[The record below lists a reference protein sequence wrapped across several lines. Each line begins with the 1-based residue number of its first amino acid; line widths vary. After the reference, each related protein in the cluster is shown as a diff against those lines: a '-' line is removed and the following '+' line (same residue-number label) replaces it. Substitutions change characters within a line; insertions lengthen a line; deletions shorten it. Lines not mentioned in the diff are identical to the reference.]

1 VSKRGLPGA
10 VAMRHDSH
18 YVDELAKSSRSIG
31 RTISISQIHP
41 NPEQPRT
48 EFGDLTDLT
57 ASIKEKGVLE
67 PLLVKPNKGQ
77 GTFMIIAGERR
88 WRASQLAGLT
98 EVPCIEMNLD
108 EQGIAEIALIENLQ
122 RKDLT
127 IWEEAD
133 GLKALADKFG
143 YTQEEIAKKISK
155 SRTTVN
161 ELMTIAGLPDKVR
174 EICRANKI
182 NAKASLL
189 EVARQFDE
197 AAMYYHLEQVTNGK
211 SAGTKAQ
218 RPPAKKAEK
227 TVEAKAV
234 EIPANRFSYIDSN
247 QKFKLEIS
255 FKDDSERNRR
265 SILEALKQAFEDVK
279 NEIADV

>member
-1 VSKRGLPGA
+1 MSKRGLPGS

-31 RTISISQIHP
+31 RTISISLIAP

-67 PLLVKPNKGQ
+67 PLLVSPNKGQ
-77 GTFMIIAGERR
+77 GTWMIIAGERR

-98 EVPCIEMNLD
+98 EVPCIEMDLD
-108 EQGIAEIALIENLQ
+108 EKGIAEIALIENLQ

-143 YTQEEIAKKISK
+143 YTQEDIAKKISK

-161 ELMTIAGLPDKVR
+161 ELMTVAGLPDGVR
-174 EICRANKI
+174 TICRDNKI
-182 NAKASLL
+182 SAKAALL
-189 EVARQFDE
+189 EIARQFDE
-197 AAMYYHLEQVTNGK
+197 KAMYEHLGRVTSGG
-211 SAGTKAQ
+211 APA
-218 RPPAKKAEK
+218 PPASKKVAS
-227 TVEAKAV
+227 VEAAIK
-234 EIPANRFSYIDSN
+234 DSSVFTFDGEG
-247 QKFKLEIS
+247 FKLS
-255 FKDDSERNRR
+255 VKFRSPDDNNRR
-265 SILEALKQAFEDVK
+265 AVLQALKQAFEQVK
-279 NEIADV
+279 LDAPAE

>member
-1 VSKRGLPGA
+1 
-10 VAMRHDSH
+10 MRHDSH

-31 RTISISQIHP
+31 RTISISQIFP

-67 PLLVKPNKGQ
+67 PLLVKPVKTD

-133 GLKALADKFG
+133 GLKALAEKFS

-182 NAKASLL
+182 NAKAALL

-197 AAMYYHLEQVTNGK
+197 AAMYEHLEQVTNGK
-211 SAGTKAQ
+211 RAAVAAPRPASKKKGNSTESVADISASPGFVYTD
-218 RPPAKKAEK
+218 REK
-227 TVEAKAV
+227 TF
-234 EIPANRFSYIDSN
+234 N
-247 QKFKLEIS
+247 LLIS
-255 FKDDSERNRR
+255 FYDDREPSKRNV
-265 SILEALKQAFEDVK
+265 LEALKHAFEEVK
-279 NEIADV
+279 NDTANT

>member
-1 VSKRGLPGA
+1 
-10 VAMRHDSH
+10 MRHDSH

-31 RTISISQIHP
+31 RTISISQIYP

-48 EFGDLTDLT
+48 EFGDLSELT

-67 PLLVKPNKGQ
+67 PLLVKPNLGE

-133 GLKALADKFG
+133 GLKALAEKFN

-161 ELMTIAGLPDKVR
+161 ELMTVAGLPDKVR

-182 NAKASLL
+182 NAKAALL

-197 AAMYYHLEQVTNGK
+197 AAMYEHLEQVTNGTKPAAK
-211 SAGTKAQ
+211 SFKKSGGDARTDSTATATGSAEPAGNK
-218 RPPAKKAEK
+218 
-227 TVEAKAV
+227 
-234 EIPANRFSYIDSN
+234 FSYSGRDN
-247 QKFKLEIS
+247 KFRLKLTFNKAS
-255 FKDDSERNRR
+255 DHSKRGV
-265 SILEALKQAFEDVK
+265 LEALKQAFEDVK
-279 NEIADV
+279 NDIVDI